1 MKTTGVSRRIDDLGR
16 IVIPKE
22 IRKNLKIRNG
32 EMLEIMVDE
41 DNIILSKHSTMRGIA
56 EISKLLAGIFGDLYS
71 MNILIT
77 DRDKVIATSAEI
89 KKKFE
94 DISLS
99 SDVIDKITTYQPVI
113 ERERTVL
120 KFANESSED
129 SPYIIYPIIID
140 GDILGSVIILGKND
154 KLDQNEEKTAEVISK
169 ILSYNMM

>member
-32 EMLEIMVDE
+32 EMLEIMVDDE
-41 DNIILSKHSTMRGIA
+41 NIILSKHSTMRGIT
-56 EISKLLAGIFGDLYS
+56 EISKLLTSIFGDLYN

-77 DRDKVIATSAEI
+77 DREKVIAASSEI
-89 KKKFE
+89 KKKYE
-94 DISLS
+94 EISLS
-99 SDVIDKITTYQPVI
+99 SDVVDKITTYQPII
-113 ERERTVL
+113 EKEKTSL
-120 KFANESSED
+120 KLNDESSEEN
-129 SPYIIYPIIID
+129 PYIVYPIIID
-140 GDILGSVIILGKND
+140 GDILGSVIILGKNE